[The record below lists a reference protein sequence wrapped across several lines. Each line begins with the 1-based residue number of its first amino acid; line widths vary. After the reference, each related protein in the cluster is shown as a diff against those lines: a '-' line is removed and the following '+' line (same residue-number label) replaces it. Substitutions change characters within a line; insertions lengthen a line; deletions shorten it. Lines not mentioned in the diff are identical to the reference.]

1 MDNMELKN
9 NVTLILKDYV
19 NNNCITDN
27 MKQKLKDWE
36 KSYHDK

>member
-1 MDNMELKN
+1 
-9 NVTLILKDYV
+9 LKDYV

-36 KSYHDK
+36 KSYHDKWINCKVLVE